1 MTTVIHQ
8 QEYFSIAVNWIR
20 NIFCIPRDTSCLPI
34 EEESQAEESLA
45 EETQVEETQVEET
58 QLKES
63 LVEESLAKQKEYLNV
78 EKNSNLKK
86 ETLHKYNSIP
96 LHQYAAMAR
105 ENFQV

>member
-45 EETQVEETQVEET
+45 EETQVEETQS
-58 QLKES
+58 KES
-63 LVEESLAKQKEYLNV
+63 LVEESLAEQKEYLNV